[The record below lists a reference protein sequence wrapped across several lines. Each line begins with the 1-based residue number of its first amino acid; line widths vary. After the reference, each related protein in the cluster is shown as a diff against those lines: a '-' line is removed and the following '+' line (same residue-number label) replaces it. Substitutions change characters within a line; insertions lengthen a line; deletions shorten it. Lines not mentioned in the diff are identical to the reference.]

1 MMQKLLIVFLFLGI
15 GSCGSPKKPQEVLTQ
30 PQLAALLVDIYMAEA
45 RLDKLPIAK
54 DSSIRFFVPF
64 EQKMLQAKGIP
75 DSILRKTYSYY
86 LANPK
91 EREQIYDSVID
102 TLTLREQV
110 LSRGPR
116 PTTKTPEQQI
126 QK

>member
-1 MMQKLLIVFLFLGI
+1 MQKLLIVFLFAGI
-15 GSCGSPKKPQEVLTQ
+15 VSCGSPKKPQEVLTQ

-45 RLDKLPIAK
+45 RLDKLAIAK
-54 DSSIRFFVPF
+54 DSSIRFFIPF

-91 EREQIYDSVID
+91 ELEHVYDSVID
-102 TLTLREQV
+102 TLALREQ
-110 LSRGPR
+110 LLTSGPR
-116 PTTKTPEQQI
+116 PAVKAS
-126 QK
+126 KD

>member
-1 MMQKLLIVFLFLGI
+1 MQKLLIVFLFIGI
-15 GSCGSPKKPQEVLTQ
+15 CSCGPPKKPQGVLTQ

-45 RLDKLPIAK
+45 RVEALPVTK
-54 DSSIRFFVPF
+54 DSSIRYFIPF

-91 EREQIYDSVID
+91 ELEKVYDSVID
-102 TLTLREQV
+102 TLVLREQV
-110 LSRGPR
+110 LTRGPR
-116 PTTKTPEQQI
+116 PTNKTPGQ
-126 QK
+126 